1 MLIFVDFYTCIWR
14 LPFRDAL
21 PWMRWKHQHSL
32 EVGKDDE
39 TNKQGHDGQTVTHH
53 GHVVESERHLQ
64 AEKVL

>member
-1 MLIFVDFYTCIWR
+1 
-14 LPFRDAL
+14 
-21 PWMRWKHQHSL
+21 MRWKHQHSL